1 MKKLILSLSILVMS
15 SSVSYAGMRC
25 SKDYWGNVTCTGTGQ
40 DSGYS
45 STTTEDYW
53 GNQTTRD
60 NRGNTTTCSRDY
72 WGNVTCN

>member
-1 MKKLILSLSILVMS
+1 MKKLFLISSIVLFS
-15 SSVSYAGMRC
+15 FSASAGLRC
-25 SKDYWGNVTCTGTGQ
+25 SKDYWGNITCTGTGK

-60 NRGNTTTCSRDY
+60 NRGNTTTCSKDY